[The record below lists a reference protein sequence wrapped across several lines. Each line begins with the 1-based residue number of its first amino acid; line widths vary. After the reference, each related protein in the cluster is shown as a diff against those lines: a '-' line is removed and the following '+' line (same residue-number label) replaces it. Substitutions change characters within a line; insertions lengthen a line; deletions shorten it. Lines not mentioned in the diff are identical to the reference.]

1 MEQEKVKSKNKSK
14 LCYPSREIALGG
26 DWNTDYH
33 DTGAHKN
40 RKKQK
45 IKYTYCNKDVWISD
59 EGKTNVVTEIFL
71 NIMMG
76 AVSAV

>member
-33 DTGAHKN
+33 DIGAHKN